1 MIIKNYIQVFQTS
14 KELRKKFKKIKL
26 NFNYNLL
33 TNELKIDNFY
43 VDDKYSENINQYL
56 MDANKEQNNIK
67 NWIDFKKYIN
77 EIIFLFW
84 INHFFRINNFL
95 IIFFCD

>member
-1 MIIKNYIQVFQTS
+1 MIIENYIQHLQTS

-26 NFNYNLL
+26 NFNYNFL
-33 TNELKIDNFY
+33 TSELKIDNFY

-77 EIIFLFW
+77 EIIY
-84 INHFFRINNFL
+84 IYSG
-95 IIFFCD
+95 